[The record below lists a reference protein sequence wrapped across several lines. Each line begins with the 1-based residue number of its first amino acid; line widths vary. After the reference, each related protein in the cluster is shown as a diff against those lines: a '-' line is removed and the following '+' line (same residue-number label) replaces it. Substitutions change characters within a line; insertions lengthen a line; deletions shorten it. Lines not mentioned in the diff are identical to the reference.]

1 MKRSILFGKYFAA
14 VVAIALM
21 VQTGCKK
28 EKGYYS
34 STPVAGSGSLTAYEY
49 LKSKPGIYDSLLLVV
64 DALGYQQT
72 LSDSSV
78 TVFAP
83 SNQRFKIAVLNL
95 NTIRQSLGQAAVY
108 LS

>member
-1 MKRSILFGKYFAA
+1 MKKQKLIKRTLLSGKHFAA
-14 VVAIALM
+14 VMAIALM

-34 STPVAGSGSLTAYEY
+34 SKPVANTSGLTAYDY

-64 DALGYQQT
+64 NALGYQQT
-72 LSDSSV
+72 LTDSSV

-83 SNQRFKIAVLNL
+83 SNQSFKIAISNL
-95 NTIRQSLGQAAVY
+95 NTI
-108 LS
+108 